1 MTLLVPGMIDPT
13 LTREFLSSAA
23 YGDLLEAV
31 LALASI
37 FALRSNLLTSREVR
51 RHFDRAG
58 APSMLASGMKRD
70 GRSFDHRT
78 LEAIRLMAVERVG
91 SGEPASAVIASYGFN
106 RTTIYKWIK
115 AASLPGAGSEALQA
129 RPVTGRPRSLTPRQ
143 EQQVFRWVNGKD
155 PRQYGL
161 DFGLWTRSVVADLI
175 AQKFYVRLGLTAVGE
190 LLAKLGLTPQKPLQ
204 RAYQR
209 DPEAIE
215 KWRRESF
222 PRIACEAKE
231 AGGEVY
237 FWDGSGFRADAVQGK
252 TWGVKGQTP
261 VVERPGQR
269 QSISAA
275 SAVNS
280 KGAFWYCTYQ
290 GGLNAELFVALLK
303 KMMRRR
309 LKPVHLVVDGLPAHK
324 TALVKDYVASTNGLL
339 TLHFLP
345 GYAPEL
351 NPDELVWSHM
361 KRTGVARTPLRKG
374 EQLSDKIETQLAAIK
389 RMPQLV
395 RSFFKAPDVAYI
407 TDW

>member
-1 MTLLVPGMIDPT
+1 
-13 LTREFLSSAA
+13 
-23 YGDLLEAV
+23 
-31 LALASI
+31 
-37 FALRSNLLTSREVR
+37 
-51 RHFDRAG
+51 
-58 APSMLASGMKRD
+58 MKRD

-78 LEAIRLMAVERVG
+78 LEAIRLMAVERVRD
-91 SGEPASAVIASYGFN
+91 GEPAATVIAAYGFS
-106 RTTIYKWIK
+106 RTTIYKWLAAAAAPGVGVK
-115 AASLPGAGSEALQA
+115 ALLS
-129 RPVTGRPRSLTPRQ
+129 RPATGRPRTLSPRQ
-143 EQQVFRWVNGKD
+143 EQQVLRWINGRD

-161 DFGLWTRSVVADLI
+161 DFGLWTRSVVAGLI
-175 AQKFYVRLGLTAVGE
+175 EQKLGVRLGLTAIGE

-215 KWRRESF
+215 RWQRETF
-222 PRIACEAKE
+222 PAIAQEAK
-231 AGGEVY
+231 ASGGEVF
-237 FWDGSGFRADAVQGK
+237 FWDGSGFRADAVHGK
-252 TWGVKGQTP
+252 TWGLKGRTP

-280 KGAFWYCTYQ
+280 KGGFWYCTYQ
-290 GGLNAELFVALLK
+290 GGLDAVLFVELLRR
-303 KMMRRR
+303 MMRHRT
-309 LKPVHLVVDGLPAHK
+309 KPVHLVVDGLPAHK
-324 TALVKDYVASTNGLL
+324 TTLVKVYAASSDGML

-374 EQLSDKIETQLAAIK
+374 EKLQDKIEAQLAALK
-389 RMPQLV
+389 KAPRLV